1 MTTQAPPDT
10 GWEFAP
16 GQPLVPGL
24 LAWTRLGDGPRCQ
37 TWLAWDVTR
46 WSPAAVKVPLP
57 ATLRAGR
64 GVAALRPELEA
75 AADLAHP
82 GIQRLLDSSLEG
94 PLPYLE
100 FEYVEGPTLEA
111 ALEEEGP
118 FHPIDVVLTG
128 MQLAAALG
136 YLHRR
141 GLVHLD
147 VKPGNVVLRDQRP
160 VLIDFGF
167 TRRTGDPAPPGRARG
182 TPAWMAPEQIQR
194 QPAAP
199 SMDLFGLGALLF
211 ELATAEPAFEPAD
224 DGPEQE
230 RWPQLRAD
238 RGAQQRA
245 LDRAVPSRLARLI
258 GGLLEPDPADRPA
271 GTTEVLLA
279 LDDALPAEADAER
292 FWPGWAT
299 RALAAR
305 GAARGTTLF
314 LGETAGGFDG
324 GDCG

>member
-1 MTTQAPPDT
+1 MTTQTQPEA

-24 LAWTRLGDGPRCQ
+24 LAWTRLGDGPRCE
-37 TWLAWDVTR
+37 TWLAWDVAR

-94 PLPYLE
+94 PLPYME

-111 ALEEEGP
+111 ALEDEGP

-128 MQLAAALG
+128 MQLTAALG
-136 YLHRR
+136 YLHAG

-167 TRRTGDPAPPGRARG
+167 TSHAGSPPPPGRIRG
-182 TPAWMAPEQIQR
+182 TPAWMAPEQVQR
-194 QPAAP
+194 APAAP
-199 SMDLFGLGALLF
+199 SMDLFALGALLY
-211 ELATAEPAFEPAD
+211 ELATARPAFEPAD
-224 DGPEQE
+224 EGSELE
-230 RWPQLRAD
+230 RWPQLRRD
-238 RGAQQRA
+238 RDAQRQVLDGA
-245 LDRAVPSRLARLI
+245 VGPPLARLI
-258 GGLLEPDPADRPA
+258 GSLLELDPADRPA
-271 GTTEVLLA
+271 SATEVLGA
-279 LDDALPAEADAER
+279 LDGALPPEAAAER
-292 FWPGWAT
+292 FWPTWASS
-299 RALAAR
+299 ALRAR
-305 GAARGTTLF
+305 GSAGSTTLF
-314 LGETAGGFDG
+314 VGKAAGMLDG

>member
-1 MTTQAPPDT
+1 MTTQAPPET
-10 GWEFAP
+10 GWEFAA
-16 GQPLVPGL
+16 GQALVPGL
-24 LAWTRLGDGPRCQ
+24 LAWTRLGDGPRCE
-37 TWLAWDVTR
+37 TWLAWDVAR
-46 WSPAAVKVPLP
+46 WSPAAVKLPLP

-64 GVAALRPELEA
+64 GLAALRPELEA

-100 FEYVEGPTLEA
+100 FEYVEGPTLDA
-111 ALEEEGP
+111 AVEDDGP

-128 MQLAAALG
+128 MQLTAALG

-167 TRRTGDPAPPGRARG
+167 ASRAGDPPRPGRVRG
-182 TPAWMAPEQIQR
+182 TPAWMAPEQIAR
-194 QPAAP
+194 EPAAP
-199 SMDLFGLGALLF
+199 SMDLFALGATLF
-211 ELATAEPAFEPAD
+211 ELATGESAFEPAD
-224 DGPEQE
+224 EGAELE
-230 RWPQLRAD
+230 RWPQLSPD
-238 RGAQQRA
+238 RGAQRRA
-245 LDRAVPSRLARLI
+245 LGRTVGPRLAALI
-258 GGLLEPDPADRPA
+258 GGLLALDPADRPA
-271 GTTEVLLA
+271 TAGEVLLA
-279 LDDALPAEADAER
+279 LDEALPPEAAAER

-299 RALAAR
+299 PALTAR
-305 GAARGTTLF
+305 GSAGRTTLF
-314 LGETAGGFDG
+314 VGDSAGVDG